1 MPDFHSDLPPMAP
14 PPTLPRQRLRY
25 VRILD
30 VAAGFARK
38 GLDSVVLSE
47 VAAKA
52 DVPLGTLYR
61 YFPSATQLVLAL
73 YRKQLGELLAGSS
86 PAAGKVAAQAL
97 AGVVMEIFHMRLMQ
111 PAVEQSLNRA
121 VYVKDNDTTR
131 LLREIDAT
139 AEKAVT
145 AACGDAGSGP
155 GPAADGYGPGPG
167 RPLPPAVPLRSGGGP
182 EEGLFPPAAGPAG
195 RVTGLDQRPG
205 ICPPARD
212 PGHIFWRR
220 NVSPRGGNAPGGR
233 NGRDALF
240 TIAGPEPADASNSGA
255 TPATATSGRRRP
267 CQTNLSI
274 LA

>member
-1 MPDFHSDLPPMAP
+1 MAP

-73 YRKQLGELLAGSS
+73 YRKQLGELLAAST
-86 PAAGKVAAQAL
+86 PAAGKVAARAPV
-97 AGVVMEIFHMRLMQ
+97 GVVMEIFHMRLMQ
-111 PAVEQSLNRA
+111 PAVEQCLSRA
-121 VYVKDNDTTR
+121 VYVKDTDTTR

-145 AACGDAGSGP
+145 AACGDA
-155 GPAADGYGPGPG
+155 
-167 RPLPPAVPLRSGGGP
+167 AVARVL
-182 EEGLFPPAAGPAG
+182 LLT
-195 RVTGLDQRPG
+195 VTGLVQAVRCRRLSLFEAEEDLKKACSLLER
-205 ICPPARD
+205 ARQ
-212 PGHIFWRR
+212 
-220 NVSPRGGNAPGGR
+220 A
-233 NGRDALF
+233 A
-240 TIAGPEPADASNSGA
+240 
-255 TPATATSGRRRP
+255 
-267 CQTNLSI
+267 
-274 LA
+274 